1 MNIKYLL
8 YYILYNM
15 YMYKIIYIY
24 IYIYIAVRIRK
35 HPSGWLLGILLY
47 PWWYMVWG

>member
-15 YMYKIIYIY
+15 YMYKIIY